1 VTSQGRCGFLAGLLV
16 GGLLGL
22 ALALVFTPRA
32 RERVGPRLASLAGLI
47 GESAP
52 ARLARSRAALR
63 ARFQPLAQP
72 TEGTAARG

>member
-1 VTSQGRCGFLAGLLV
+1 
-16 GGLLGL
+16 
-22 ALALVFTPRA
+22 
-32 RERVGPRLASLAGLI
+32 VGPRLASLAGLI